1 MDKIH
6 TFSVYLLLL
15 LLLTLENP
23 KFYHHYFHP
32 LLRCHQGSIQLGHLQ
47 WVTFSIHSADGC
59 QVIFM
64 HFIKFLGDP
73 GERFW

>member
-6 TFSVYLLLL
+6 TCSVYLLLL

-47 WVTFSIHSADGC
+47 WVRLFPYTQLMDARL
-59 QVIFM
+59 
-64 HFIKFLGDP
+64 FLCIL
-73 GERFW
+73 